1 MINHLE
7 STFSTLGDR
16 FAINSVVDEI
26 LQRYPEVKQ
35 ATERNVY
42 VFEEYVGRKL
52 SEEEIAYIVVH
63 ICAAIER
70 NKNETVRYSVVLVC
84 NGGIGTSQ
92 LLLARLEKFF
102 HLDVIDI
109 IPAHDIENMNMDDV
123 DAVISTISLEGKG
136 IEYIQVDPLL
146 TDEDCIRVG
155 EKLSKIHPKVSEK
168 ETISEENQDSLKSL
182 ETIKDILE
190 EDEEEIAIGKIKS
203 VIESFFQKKEETTL
217 SDLLP
222 AQAIQIGG

>member
-1 MINHLE
+1 M
-7 STFSTLGDR
+7 
-16 FAINSVVDEI
+16 
-26 LQRYPEVKQ
+26 
-35 ATERNVY
+35 
-42 VFEEYVGRKL
+42 
-52 SEEEIAYIVVH
+52 
-63 ICAAIER
+63 
-70 NKNETVRYSVVLVC
+70 
-84 NGGIGTSQ
+84 
-92 LLLARLEKFF
+92 EKFF

-182 ETIKDILE
+182 ETIKDF
-190 EDEEEIAIGKIKS
+190 GR
-203 VIESFFQKKEETTL
+203 
-217 SDLLP
+217 
-222 AQAIQIGG
+222 G